1 LGVQFT
7 RKLGCEVTVL
17 STSDSKREDAIKLGA
32 HEFIVTKGKWTE
44 VAQKV
49 DVLMMV
55 ANIKPDK
62 WEEYISIL
70 HPRGKIILVTAGSE
84 TLRISVTCAYH
95 SDFA

>member
-7 RKLGCEVTVL
+7 RKLGCEVAVL

-32 HEFIVTKGKWTE
+32 HEFIVTRGKWTE

-62 WEEYISIL
+62 WEECISFYT
-70 HPRGKIILVTAGSE
+70 RGGK
-84 TLRISVTCAYH
+84 
-95 SDFA
+95 

>member
-1 LGVQFT
+1 MDVQFT

-17 STSDSKREDAIKLGA
+17 STSDSKREDTIKLGA
-32 HEFIVTKGKWTE
+32 HEFIVTKGKETE

-62 WEEYISIL
+62 WEEYI
-70 HPRGKIILVTAGSE
+70 PFYTRGGNNSRHCWE
-84 TLRISVTCAYH
+84 RDSQNFCNLRVSL
-95 SDFA
+95 